1 MLAAARTEGFLSAV
15 QCASGQDRTGTAIEK
30 TTQDW
35 MKSVYAR
42 RGLNTNNI
50 EEMRA
55 QGGNAAE
62 ITTHHVHG
70 SPGMKKESQAGMT
83 FGQSAN
89 DQFYLDSANTNKKNK
104 VGNVRFL
111 EEPSLKARQ
120 EYDNQLKDC
129 KAALSSFAPESSDSH
144 NRFMLESKN
153 LISYVESAG
162 IQTQKPTAKNI
173 SELTQVLRST
183 TKSIN
188 EVNDPQK
195 TVENVRHMANISQNV
210 SGKSSIWKSIAKSLL
225 LVGCAALVC
234 VGVLAVIPTSGA
246 SLLLTAA
253 GMGGL
258 IAAGAYAC
266 RDKDLSKQVSN
277 FKSAL
282 SDMHKET
289 QEELD
294 KRSGPL
300 CSGPGK

>member
-1 MLAAARTEGFLSAV
+1 
-15 QCASGQDRTGTAIEK
+15 
-30 TTQDW
+30 
-35 MKSVYAR
+35 
-42 RGLNTNNI
+42 
-50 EEMRA
+50 
-55 QGGNAAE
+55 
-62 ITTHHVHG
+62 
-70 SPGMKKESQAGMT
+70 
-83 FGQSAN
+83 
-89 DQFYLDSANTNKKNK
+89 
-104 VGNVRFL
+104 
-111 EEPSLKARQ
+111 
-120 EYDNQLKDC
+120 
-129 KAALSSFAPESSDSH
+129 
-144 NRFMLESKN
+144 MLESKN

-282 SDMHKET
+282 SDKHKERDMHKET

-300 CSGPGK
+300 CSGP